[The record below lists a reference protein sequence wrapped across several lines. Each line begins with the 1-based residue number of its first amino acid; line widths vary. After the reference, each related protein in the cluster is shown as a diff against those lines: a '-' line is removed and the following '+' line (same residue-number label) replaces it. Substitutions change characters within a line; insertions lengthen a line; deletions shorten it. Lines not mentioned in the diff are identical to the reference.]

1 MPHRFRF
8 INIAPLETRT
18 VQLLAGDSVQSW
30 RAVAKDGADLAPAR
44 ATVQPSIVALHAG
57 ETFDFEVLRQRPES
71 LTLRIVGV
79 QSIAKRAAFF
89 ASAKLGERPPPLVL
103 DIPVIVK

>member
-8 INIAPLETRT
+8 INISRTETRT

-30 RAVAKDGADLAPAR
+30 RAVSKDGADLAPAR

-89 ASAKLGERPPPLVL
+89 ASAKPGERPPPLVL